1 MPRNGVTRER
11 VIASAADLVEQ
22 VGKEAFSMRL
32 LAETLNIKTASLYH
46 HVESMD
52 VLFLEVCSYALEMQ
66 RTEELKAL
74 EGKHG
79 DAAIMALADAY
90 RRFAKEHRE
99 LYRLIMSTAAVHGDQ
114 MEHVSPC
121 IVEPFLQ
128 VLEQTTLDEKEKIHW
143 QRVLRGIV
151 HGFVSQEDAGFFSHL
166 PADVEESF
174 QIAVKCYMDGLKQA
188 EMRKRV

>member
-66 RTEELKAL
+66 RAEELKAL
-74 EGKHG
+74 EGKRG
-79 DAAIMALADAY
+79 DAAIMALAVSY

-114 MEHVSPC
+114 MEHVLPC
-121 IVEPFLQ
+121 IVDPFLQ
-128 VLEQTTLDEKEKIHW
+128 VLEQTKLDEKEKIHW

>member
-11 VIASAADLVEQ
+11 VIALAADLVEQ

-66 RTEELKAL
+66 RAEELKAL

-79 DAAIMALADAY
+79 DAAIMALAVSY

-99 LYRLIMSTAAVHGDQ
+99 LYRLIMSTAAVHGNQ

-121 IVEPFLQ
+121 IVDPFLQ

-174 QIAVKCYMDGLKQA
+174 QTAVKCYMDGLKQA